1 VSSVD
6 LGGFDTPGLQG
17 GPDEQRG
24 QVLQLEQ
31 ARRVRKGVDVLAGDK
46 AVADGEAVDAVPLDQ
61 RGLLV
66 AKS

>member
-1 VSSVD
+1 VSSLD
-6 LGGFDTPGLQG
+6 LGGFDTPSLQG

>member
-6 LGGFDTPGLQG
+6 LGGFDTPSLQG